1 MNNLFKKMAVA
12 ALLLITSLGT
22 HAQIKIGDMDIDLDQ
37 LFMDID
43 LDQLLGKAKVLKVQK
58 GFSPKFFLGD
68 LQLNKVGILG
78 EKLKGVEVLG
88 QVFNK
93 KNIDQ
98 VTKLYKTYKTG
109 LIVFKV
115 LGAAGT
121 AVTTYSVI
129 RGATNSDKFDDGTVK
144 KMLYP
149 ALTVKKML
157 YPALASV
164 ATGVLT
170 KVLTKQASYKAVD
183 IFNGVV
189 KNKVKDIF
197 SIKPASETLGVGL
210 YVQL

>member
-1 MNNLFKKMAVA
+1 MKKIFQQVA
-12 ALLLITSLGT
+12 LIFILSIASFAAS
-22 HAQIKIGDMDIDLDQ
+22 AQIKIGDMNVDLDQ
-37 LFMDID
+37 I
-43 LDQLLGKAKVLKVQK
+43 LGKVKVLKVQK
-58 GFSPKFFLGD
+58 GFSPKFFLGE

-121 AVTTYSVI
+121 AVTTYSVL
-129 RGATNSDKFDDGTVK
+129 RGATGSDKFDDATVK
-144 KMLYP
+144 KMLTP
-149 ALTVKKML
+149 AI
-157 YPALASV
+157 ASI

-170 KVLTKQASYKAVD
+170 KVLTKAASYKAVD

-189 KNKVKDIF
+189 KRKVQDIF
-197 SIKPASETLGVGL
+197 SIQPASSNLGIGL
-210 YVQL
+210 YVKL